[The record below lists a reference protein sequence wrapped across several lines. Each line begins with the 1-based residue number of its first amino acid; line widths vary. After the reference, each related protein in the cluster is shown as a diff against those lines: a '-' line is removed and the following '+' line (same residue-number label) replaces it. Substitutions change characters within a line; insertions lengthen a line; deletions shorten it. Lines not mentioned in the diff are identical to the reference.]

1 MQSAMA
7 TVGRSRIVAPVAG
20 NVHGTPDAVG
30 LMQMKDIV
38 LIGVAVAFFALSW
51 IYARSFDR
59 L

>member
-1 MQSAMA
+1 MA